1 MQLSFRSNLMALT
14 LHKTTDKMNCYKQ
27 TAISRERDCNI
38 LLKETTGQILL
49 RTTLHICLCKTCQHI
64 TTKMV

>member
-49 RTTLHICLCKTCQHI
+49 ICLCKTCQHI